1 MSNTKMGF
9 SVRDI
14 LNLKDVDD
22 DDDEEEFG
30 AEDTEDEDPP
40 ATSQRLADTGTS
52 TRNSVWMGTSEY
64 QSPFCPGDAD
74 PEDRLEAEE
83 GSQSS
88 EARATTEGPERKRRM
103 RKRRV
108 LFSRAQ
114 TCELERRFRQQRY
127 LSGPERE
134 HLAHSLRLTPTQV
147 KIWFQNHRYKM
158 KRAERG
164 RELAVPILLRD
175 HRTCS
180 VKPHDFVAP
189 LLHTGL
195 QFPLG
200 AQHFHPVNFNS
211 AVCSNLAHV
220 QPWSW

>member
-14 LNLKDVDD
+14 LNLKDADDD
-22 DDDEEEFG
+22 DDDEDFG
-30 AEDTEDEDPP
+30 AEDTEDEDAP
-40 ATSQRLADTGTS
+40 ATSRSQADAGTQPPK
-52 TRNSVWMGTSEY
+52 RNSFWMGAAY
-64 QSPFCPGDAD
+64 QPPICPGAAD
-74 PEDRLEAEE
+74 PGDPAEAEE
-83 GSQSS
+83 GSQVD
-88 EARATTEGPERKRRM
+88 EARAITEGPERKRRM

-134 HLAHSLRLTPTQV
+134 HLARSLRLTPTQV

-164 RELAVPILLRD
+164 RELAVPVLLRD

-180 VKPHDFVAP
+180 VKPQDLIAP
-189 LLHTGL
+189 LHTGL

-200 AQHFHPVNFNS
+200 VQHFHPVHFNT
-211 AVCSNLAHV
+211 AICSSLTHV

>member
-1 MSNTKMGF
+1 MGF

-14 LNLKDVDD
+14 LDLRDVED
-22 DDDEEEFG
+22 
-30 AEDTEDEDPP
+30 EDTDDSEDEDPP
-40 ATSQRLADTGTS
+40 AAP
-52 TRNSVWMGTSEY
+52 
-64 QSPFCPGDAD
+64 QSPAEAGTESSGGNSLWVDTQAAYQYPFRPGAAAGSGD
-74 PEDRLEAEE
+74 PAEAEE
-83 GSQSS
+83 CSQGD
-88 EARATTEGPERKRRM
+88 EGRARLDEPERKRRM

-134 HLAHSLRLTPTQV
+134 HLARSLRLTPTQV

-164 RELAVPILLRD
+164 RDRSVPALLRD
-175 HRTCS
+175 HGPCG
-180 VKPHDFVAP
+180 VKPHDLIAP
-189 LLHTGL
+189 LHAGL
-195 QFPLG
+195 QLPYG
-200 AQHFHPVNFNS
+200 VQHFHPIHFS
-211 AVCSNLAHV
+211 TSLAHV

>member
-1 MSNTKMGF
+1 MSNAKMGF

-14 LNLKDVDD
+14 LNLRDVDD
-22 DDDEEEFG
+22 EE
-30 AEDTEDEDPP
+30 EDTEDEDPP
-40 ATSQRLADTGTS
+40 AASQSPSGAETQSSARNSLWEGTPAAYQYPSAGGSSDQADT
-52 TRNSVWMGTSEY
+52 
-64 QSPFCPGDAD
+64 
-74 PEDRLEAEE
+74 EE
-83 GSQSS
+83 GSRRPES
-88 EARATTEGPERKRRM
+88 RAPSDEPDRKRRM

-134 HLAHSLRLTPTQV
+134 HLARSLHLTPTQV

-164 RELAVPILLRD
+164 RDLAVSTLLRD
-175 HRTCS
+175 HRPCRST
-180 VKPHDFVAP
+180 KPQDLSAP
-189 LLHTGL
+189 FHTGL
-195 QFPLG
+195 QFPFG
-200 AQHFHPVNFNS
+200 VQHFHPIHFSTSLV
-211 AVCSNLAHV
+211 HV

>member
-1 MSNTKMGF
+1 MGF

-14 LNLKDVDD
+14 LNLRDVDD
-22 DDDEEEFG
+22 E
-30 AEDTEDEDPP
+30 EDTEDEDPP
-40 ATSQRLADTGTS
+40 PASQSPSGAETQSSARNSLWEGTPAYHYPSARGSSDKADT
-52 TRNSVWMGTSEY
+52 
-64 QSPFCPGDAD
+64 
-74 PEDRLEAEE
+74 EE
-83 GSQSS
+83 VSHRHES
-88 EARATTEGPERKRRM
+88 RAPSDEPDRKRRM

-134 HLAHSLRLTPTQV
+134 HLARSLHLTPTQV

-164 RELAVPILLRD
+164 RDLAVSTLLRD
-175 HRTCS
+175 HTPCRGA
-180 VKPHDFVAP
+180 KPQDLSAP
-189 LLHTGL
+189 FHTGL
-195 QFPLG
+195 QFPFRV
-200 AQHFHPVNFNS
+200 QHFHPIHFS
-211 AVCSNLAHV
+211 TNLAHV